1 VLNKTVLYF
10 LLTLCSF
17 IFLAWVFSTIFSY
30 VIISLILSTIFTP
43 LANKI
48 NQVHLFGV
56 KIPRFF
62 AVIFSFAAII
72 VIISLFVI
80 LFIPLIT
87 EQIDVITRLDYEN
100 IYDRVSTP
108 LQSVEQYFIKY
119 KLTAQAEGFIVETL
133 RSNFLEL
140 VQSISFGEILNQLIS
155 FTGNVFVGVIA
166 VAFITFILLYD
177 HGIFR
182 RQIIKLIPNQY
193 FEVFIVVI
201 YKIENLLSNYLIG
214 ILLQM
219 LSIFCIA
226 SLGLTIVGVKYA
238 LTIAIFAAVANL
250 IPYAGPLLGTIFG
263 IAVGISTGGV
273 GLEGNAII
281 FLVIKIVSVFAIV
294 QLVDNLLIQPLI
306 FSKSV
311 KAHPLE
317 IFLVIF
323 AGATLAGILG
333 MIAAIPVYTVLRV
346 IFGEL
351 YNGYKQYYV
360 FQAK

>member
-1 VLNKTVLYF
+1 MPNKTLTYF
-10 LLTLCSF
+10 LLILCSF
-17 IFLAWVFSTIFSY
+17 ILLAWIFSTIFSY
-30 VIISLILSTIFTP
+30 IIISLILSAIFTP
-43 LANKI
+43 LTNRV
-48 NQVHLFGV
+48 NQTHIFGV
-56 KIPRFF
+56 KIPRLF
-62 AVIFSFAAII
+62 AVIISFAAII
-72 VIISLFVI
+72 VIISLFII

-87 EQIDVITRLDYEN
+87 EQIDVITGLNYET
-100 IYDRVSTP
+100 IYNRISAP
-108 LQSVEQYFIKY
+108 LQSLERLLIAYN
-119 KLTAQAEGFIVETL
+119 LTSQDEGFIVESL
-133 RSNFLEL
+133 RENFMSV
-140 VQSISFGEILNQLIS
+140 VQSVSFGDILNQLIS
-155 FTGNVFVGVIA
+155 FTGDVFIGLMA

-182 RQIIKLIPNQY
+182 RQIIKLIPNKY

-201 YKIENLLSNYLIG
+201 YKIDTLLSNYLIG

-219 LSIFCIA
+219 FSIFCIA

-263 IAVGISTGGV
+263 IVVGVSTGGV
-273 GLEGNAII
+273 SFGGNALF
-281 FLVIKIVSVFAIV
+281 FLIIKIVSVFGIV
-294 QLVDNLLIQPLI
+294 QLIDNLVFQPLI

-317 IFLVIF
+317 IFLIIF

-351 YNGYKQYYV
+351 YNGYNQFYV
-360 FQAK
+360 FKAK

>member
-1 VLNKTVLYF
+1 MLNKTLIYF
-10 LLTLCSF
+10 FLILCSF
-17 IFLAWVFSTIFSY
+17 VLLAWIFSTIFIN
-30 VIISLILSTIFTP
+30 VVISLILATIFTP
-43 LANKI
+43 LTNRI
-48 NQVHLFGV
+48 NQVHIFGM
-56 KIPRFF
+56 KIPRLI
-62 AVIFSFAAII
+62 AVIISFIAII
-72 VIISLFVI
+72 VIISLFVV

-87 EQIDVITRLDYEN
+87 EQIEVIANLNYET
-100 IYDRVSTP
+100 IYNKITTP
-108 LQSVEQYFIKY
+108 LQSLEGFFISY
-119 KLTAQAEGFIVETL
+119 NLTSLDEGFIVESL
-133 RSNFLEL
+133 RDNVIGF
-140 VQSISFGEILNQLIS
+140 VQSVSIQELLNELIS
-155 FTGNVFVGVIA
+155 FTGNVFIGLMA

-177 HGIFR
+177 QGIFR

-201 YKIENLLSNYLIG
+201 YKIETLLSNYLIG
-214 ILLQM
+214 ILFQM
-219 LSIFCIA
+219 VSIFCIA

-263 IAVGISTGGV
+263 IAVGVSTGDFSFG
-273 GLEGNAII
+273 GNALF
-281 FLVIKIVSVFAIV
+281 FLVLKIVSVFVIV
-294 QLVDNLLIQPLI
+294 QLVDNLLLQPLI

-333 MIAAIPVYTVLRV
+333 MIAAIPVYTVIRV

-360 FQAK
+360 FKAK